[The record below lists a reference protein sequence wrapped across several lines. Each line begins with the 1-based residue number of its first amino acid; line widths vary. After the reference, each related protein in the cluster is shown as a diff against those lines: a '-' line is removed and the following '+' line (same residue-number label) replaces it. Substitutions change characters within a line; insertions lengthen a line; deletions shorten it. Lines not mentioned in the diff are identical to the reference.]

1 MTRTLS
7 ITITENNYHD
17 LKKIVGSRQIS
28 KFVNQV
34 VAKELEQKKQ
44 ELIVAYQSSA
54 KSKKLQKEAKVWEE
68 ALEDIK

>member
-28 KFVNQV
+28 KFVNQA

-44 ELIVAYQSSA
+44 ELITAYKSSA
-54 KSKKLQKEAKVWEE
+54 KSKKIQQEAG
-68 ALEDIK
+68 I